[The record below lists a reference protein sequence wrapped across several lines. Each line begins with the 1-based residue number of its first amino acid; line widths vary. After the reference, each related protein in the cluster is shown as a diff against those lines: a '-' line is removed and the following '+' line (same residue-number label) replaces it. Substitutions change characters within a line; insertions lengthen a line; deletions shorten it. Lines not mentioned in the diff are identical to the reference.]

1 MSPRKTYILKLYVAG
16 NTPNSMRAL
25 KTLRNILEEE
35 FRGVYALKVIDVLKN
50 PQLAEEDK
58 ILATP
63 TLAKILPPPVRRII
77 GDLSDRERVLI
88 GLDLLYDELSD
99 ETSTDN
105 DDEIITN
112 DSYYDSAGDS
122 GDDLVDD
129 SSGDLVDELAEDLAD
144 DSGHDS
150 VDKLAGDSAVDSVN
164 YVASNSVDDM
174 LNNAVNNFADSK
186 GDDNVDNKVD
196 NKAGSKAGS
205 KAGGKP
211 GNKADSKADNKTG
224 GKANNKAGNKLDN

>member
-25 KTLRNILEEE
+25 KTLRNILETE

-88 GLDLLYDELSD
+88 GLDLLYDELSESSLMSSSLD
-99 ETSTDN
+99 AEQEES
-105 DDEIITN
+105 
-112 DSYYDSAGDS
+112 DSAKMDS
-122 GDDLVDD
+122 
-129 SSGDLVDELAEDLAD
+129 
-144 DSGHDS
+144 
-150 VDKLAGDSAVDSVN
+150 
-164 YVASNSVDDM
+164 
-174 LNNAVNNFADSK
+174 
-186 GDDNVDNKVD
+186 
-196 NKAGSKAGS
+196 
-205 KAGGKP
+205 
-211 GNKADSKADNKTG
+211 
-224 GKANNKAGNKLDN
+224 